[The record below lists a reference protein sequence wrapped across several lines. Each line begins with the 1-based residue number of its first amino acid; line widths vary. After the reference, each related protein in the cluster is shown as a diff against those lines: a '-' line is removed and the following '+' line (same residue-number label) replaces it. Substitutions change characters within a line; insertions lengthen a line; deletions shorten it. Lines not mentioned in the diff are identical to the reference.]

1 MNIQEAKNIVLADYL
16 QSLGIVPCKKQGAT
30 IWYYSPF
37 REESE
42 PSFKVNP
49 ARNEW
54 YDFGLGRGGSIL
66 DFVMERN
73 GTDSVS
79 HALQSIAG
87 KIADIPHRSF
97 SFRKQEYLP
106 AFEDIDVQPLSN
118 PALLQY
124 LNERNIHIPFAEQF
138 CREIHFTTNG
148 KHYFAISFENDLG
161 GYELR
166 NKYFQGCLSPKT
178 ITGIR
183 NGNDTC
189 CVFEGFMDYLSYL
202 TLKEKSQP
210 NNMTKHDYVILNSV
224 TNLPKALDIIE
235 NYTTAY
241 CFLDND
247 HAGTKAW
254 FAISDR
260 CGLKVSDQSVH
271 YRQYKDL
278 NDYLCG
284 KKMEQTPLKKRGM
297 KL

>member
-1 MNIQEAKNIVLADYL
+1 L
-16 QSLGIVPCKKQGAT
+16 
-30 IWYYSPF
+30 
-37 REESE
+37 
-42 PSFKVNP
+42 
-49 ARNEW
+49 
-54 YDFGLGRGGSIL
+54 
-66 DFVMERN
+66 
-73 GTDSVS
+73 
-79 HALQSIAG
+79 
-87 KIADIPHRSF
+87 
-97 SFRKQEYLP
+97 
-106 AFEDIDVQPLSN
+106 
-118 PALLQY
+118 
-124 LNERNIHIPFAEQF
+124 

-148 KHYFAISFENDLG
+148 KRYFAIGFENDLG

-178 ITGIR
+178 ITNIR
-183 NGNDTC
+183 YGNDTC
-189 CVFEGFMDYLSYL
+189 CVFEGFLDYLSYL

-210 NNMTKHDYVILNSV
+210 NNMTKRDNVILNSV

-235 NYTTAY
+235 NYTTTY

-284 KKMEQTPLKKRGM
+284 KKMEQTPQKKRGM